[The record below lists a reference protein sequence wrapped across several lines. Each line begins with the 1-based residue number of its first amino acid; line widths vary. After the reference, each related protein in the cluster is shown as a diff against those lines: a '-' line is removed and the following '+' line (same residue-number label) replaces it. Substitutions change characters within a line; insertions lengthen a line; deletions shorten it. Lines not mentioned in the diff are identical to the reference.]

1 MENISQINNEEKL
14 KEFSKEEVAKHNSL
28 PSIWTIFNGY
38 VYDITE
44 YVDKHP
50 GGKRILEQIYGRD
63 MTYMYNKFHP
73 HIKIDNFLGDK
84 KIGKVKID
92 NTFLGKNSVLQKKV
106 IKNDLNYMNRNG
118 INTNIMG
125 NKYKNKLNYIF
136 EDSNN
141 LNKNK

>member
-73 HIKIDNFLGDK
+73 HIKIDK

-92 NTFLGKNSVLQKKV
+92 NTFLGKNFVLQKKS
-106 IKNDLNYMNRNG
+106 Y
-118 INTNIMG
+118 
-125 NKYKNKLNYIF
+125 
-136 EDSNN
+136 
-141 LNKNK
+141 